1 MDSDTLRDSLKGFK
15 EDVYNKQKQLREI
28 EEKITVNSDIL
39 KRKEEIINEQEEI
52 IKHREEDLQSLLD
65 QISHRDNEIRGLR
78 EKLQPIN
85 EKLKDKEEIINSLR
99 DIIESKQEEIN
110 YQSEEISELNET
122 IELKQNEIDDLK
134 GNTKTQNVTKAEWEQ
149 DNKQLKSDLETMASN
164 LGKLHTDN
172 FSLQEELE
180 KTKQALSEA
189 MVLWNKDRSQIEIA
203 YNVATEKLRMYEET
217 AAKKESQIVAL
228 LRKETHKLLESKEK
242 ISTEFRVTKIEN
254 EANMRTLKS
263 EKLKLQDELTQK
275 IRQLTAEM
283 TSNDKMKEELD
294 RLRAQVSILNCKFL
308 CKYLQQWCKFSTMCS
323 KIIFNLDSNE
333 ILYLF

>member
-1 MDSDTLRDSLKGFK
+1 MCI
-15 EDVYNKQKQLREI
+15 KQKQLREI

-52 IKHREEDLQSLLD
+52 IKQREEDLQSLLD
-65 QISHRDNEIRGLR
+65 QISQRDNDIRDLR
-78 EKLQPIN
+78 EKVHPIN
-85 EKLKDKEEIINSLR
+85 EKLKDKEEIINSFK
-99 DIIESKQEEIN
+99 DIIDSKQDEIN

-122 IELKQNEIDDLK
+122 IELKQNEIDELK

-149 DNKQLKSDLETMASN
+149 DNKQLKNDLESMASN

-172 FSLQEELE
+172 CTLQEELE

-203 YNVATEKLRMYEET
+203 YNVAKEKLRMYEET
-217 AAKKESQIVAL
+217 AAKKESQIVGL

-242 ISTEFRVTKIEN
+242 ISTEFRVTKIEH
-254 EANMRTLKS
+254 EANMRTLKC

-275 IRQLTAEM
+275 IRQLTAKM

-294 RLRAQVSILNCKFL
+294 RLRAQVSMLK
-308 CKYLQQWCKFSTMCS
+308 
-323 KIIFNLDSNE
+323 
-333 ILYLF
+333 